1 MCQAPG
7 WTARSRPVRGAARRG
22 SGTWYGAAAALLS
35 RRRCPRSCGTVR
47 GTVSHPAS
55 AATGGAGGLRPRAAA
70 SLQGAGR
77 EQGRRPA
84 HRTRH
89 RSPALG
95 DRHARGCGLGAHG
108 VRAGLCAA
116 ARVAVLEA
124 ASHGAG
130 GAPGARGCRGGP
142 GPRFPFIGAGRHW
155 SSRGPVCWLRTP
167 CPSPRVCAGSS
178 CSVFAGVRHLWGV
191 SCVPGCAA
199 RPSPG
204 APLCRPVPA
213 G

>member
-1 MCQAPG
+1 M
-7 WTARSRPVRGAARRG
+7 RGAAGRG

-124 ASHGAG
+124 ASRGAG

-167 CPSPRVCAGSS
+167 CPSPRMCAGSS
-178 CSVFAGVRHLWGV
+178 CSVFAGMRHLWGV